1 MPRLIETKEP
11 RPEHSTVINWTVP
24 VYIKNGEDYYKVC
37 FDIRRKPLSD
47 GTLELTESELEEF
60 NNLMKGYKFWH
71 AHDGEISGGH
81 RIVKIK
87 CECDKIICVYSGY
100 EEEFASKRTLN
111 DVRGF
116 LYLAER
122 FDLTEK

>member
-37 FDIRRKPLSD
+37 FDIKRKPLSD
-47 GTLELTESELEEF
+47 GTLPLTNEELEEF
-60 NNLMKGYKFWH
+60 RAFYNLRERVILDVKCIENSIRVGVKY
-71 AHDGEISGGH
+71 HDSEYVED
-81 RIVKIK
+81 VKTSNIK
-87 CECDKIICVYSGY
+87 AI
-100 EEEFASKRTLN
+100 
-111 DVRGF
+111 

-122 FDLTEK
+122 FDLTGKK

>member
-37 FDIRRKPLSD
+37 FDIKRKPLSD
-47 GTLELTESELEEF
+47 GTLPLTNGEMSELCEIMGYQNICKIF
-60 NNLMKGYKFWH
+60 YDNKLHFKCFDKGWGIIT
-71 AHDGEISGGH
+71 D
-81 RIVKIK
+81 VKA
-87 CECDKIICVYSGY
+87 V
-100 EEEFASKRTLN
+100 
-111 DVRGF
+111 

-122 FDLTEK
+122 FDLTGKK